1 MAPHRPLSSL
11 LLLGIST
18 LALGLVATAS
28 SAAGSASSGS
38 SSPHVGEPLKPSNA
52 EQKALSEHL
61 RRRGAVFY
69 GAWWCP
75 ACFQQKNLFGKE
87 AGNRLPYVEIS
98 KIQRDYHKDPHAAIA
113 TLREAVEGQEWQ
125 VNDAAYLMF
134 RLAEVY
140 DESLGDRTSAAAIMQ
155 QVADQFPETRHSANA
170 RHKLHEWGLA

>member
-1 MAPHRPLSSL
+1 MAPHRPLRSL
-11 LLLGIST
+11 LLLGLST

-38 SSPHVGEPLKPSNA
+38 SSPHVGERLKASNA

-87 AGNRLPYVEIS
+87 AGNRLPYVECDKTDAGRAIC
-98 KIQRDYHKDPHAAIA
+98 QAANIRA
-113 TLREAVEGQEWQ
+113 YPTWDLPGKPRLEGVQS
-125 VNDAAYLMF
+125 L
-134 RLAEVY
+134 
-140 DESLGDRTSAAAIMQ
+140 DELKSWSGY
-155 QVADQFPETRHSANA
+155 N
-170 RHKLHEWGLA
+170 

>member
-1 MAPHRPLSSL
+1 MAPHRPLRSL
-11 LLLGIST
+11 LLLGLST
-18 LALGLVATAS
+18 LALGLVATAG

-87 AGNRLPYVEIS
+87 AGNRLPYVECDKTDAGRAIC
-98 KIQRDYHKDPHAAIA
+98 QAANIRA
-113 TLREAVEGQEWQ
+113 YPTWDLPGKPRLEGVQS
-125 VNDAAYLMF
+125 L
-134 RLAEVY
+134 
-140 DESLGDRTSAAAIMQ
+140 DELKSWSGY
-155 QVADQFPETRHSANA
+155 N
-170 RHKLHEWGLA
+170 

>member
-1 MAPHRPLSSL
+1 MAPHRPLRSL
-11 LLLGIST
+11 LLLGLST

-87 AGNRLPYVEIS
+87 AGNRLPYVECDKTDAGRAIC
-98 KIQRDYHKDPHAAIA
+98 QAANIRA
-113 TLREAVEGQEWQ
+113 YPTWDLPGKPRLEGVQS
-125 VNDAAYLMF
+125 L
-134 RLAEVY
+134 
-140 DESLGDRTSAAAIMQ
+140 DELKSWSGY
-155 QVADQFPETRHSANA
+155 N
-170 RHKLHEWGLA
+170 

>member
-1 MAPHRPLSSL
+1 MAPHRPLRSL
-11 LLLGIST
+11 LLLGLST

-52 EQKALSEHL
+52 EQKALSEYL

-87 AGNRLPYVEIS
+87 AGNRLPYVECDKTDAGRAICQAAD
-98 KIQRDYHKDPHAAIA
+98 IRDYPTWDLPGKPR
-113 TLREAVEGQEWQ
+113 LEGVQS
-125 VNDAAYLMF
+125 L
-134 RLAEVY
+134 
-140 DESLGDRTSAAAIMQ
+140 DELKSWSGY
-155 QVADQFPETRHSANA
+155 N
-170 RHKLHEWGLA
+170 